1 MYPHR
6 TGLTLLLLA
15 LLAGQA
21 MAAEVYRWVDEDGT
35 VHFGDQPP
43 PGAEKVELPPPSTY
57 TPPPLPPIRTRPQA
71 PAEAPAYS
79 AVRILQPQDQATIRD
94 NAGSFEIRFATEPGL
109 KSQLGHQYR
118 VLLDGRPIARVSG
131 GSYRFENVDR
141 GEHRIQ
147 VQVVDPRD
155 QVLIESAPVTV
166 YLHRQSVLF
175 PARKR
180 AN

>member
-1 MYPHR
+1 MNRHR
-6 TGLTLLLLA
+6 PGRTLLLAA
-15 LLAGQA
+15 LLASQA
-21 MAAEVYRWVDEDGT
+21 VAAEVYRWVDEDGT

-57 TPPPLPPIRTRPQA
+57 TPPPLPPIQSRPQA

-79 AVRILQPQDQATIRD
+79 ALRILQPQDRATIRD
-94 NAGSFEIRFATEPGL
+94 NAGNFEVSFATEPGL

-118 VLLDGRPIARVSG
+118 VLLDGRPVARISA
-131 GSYRFENVDR
+131 GSYRFENLDR

-147 VQVVDPRD
+147 VQVVDPQGR
-155 QVLIESAPVTV
+155 VLIESEPVTV
-166 YLHRQSVLF
+166 YLHRQSALF
-175 PARKR
+175 PHRQQ